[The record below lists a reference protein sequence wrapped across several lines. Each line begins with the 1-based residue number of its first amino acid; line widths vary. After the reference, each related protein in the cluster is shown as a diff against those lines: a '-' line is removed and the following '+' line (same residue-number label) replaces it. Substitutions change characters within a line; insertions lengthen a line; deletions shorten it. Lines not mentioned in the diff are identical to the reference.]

1 MDFPYIKNING
12 MLLADQIIP
21 VKPSESMDISIRR
34 WILEERK
41 KKIENIMKNIMKKNN
56 KKNYKYGFKRL
67 HK

>member
-41 KKIENIMKNIMKKNN
+41 KKIENIMKNIMKK
-56 KKNYKYGFKRL
+56 KQ
-67 HK
+67 